1 MKTDCPFL
9 EPRSYP
15 QAGGT
20 PRCGVGINF
29 YAAGQDCELC
39 QACSISSLGRL
50 PDCRHLDAYAWMEGY
65 PRGAPF
71 VKVELFCGLTGD
83 PLPNLLPC
91 ACCLERRPQTTSL
104 SLPVLAPMLAG

>member
-9 EPRSYP
+9 EHRRFP
-15 QAGGT
+15 QAGGA

-39 QACSISSLGRL
+39 QVCSISSLGRL
-50 PDCRHLDAYAWMEGY
+50 PDCGHLDAYAWLEGY
-65 PRGAPF
+65 PGGAPY

-83 PLPNLLPC
+83 PLPSLLAC
-91 ACCLERRPQTTSL
+91 ASCLEGRLQPASL
-104 SLPVLAPMLAG
+104 SRPVLAPMLAG